1 MLTRIRSPFFD
12 TLESILEQ
20 TNFNERS
27 YNSSITN
34 VTEDNYQ
41 VLVSVPGLSKDD
53 IKITIKDGLLTVS
66 YDKPKESKNPFV
78 GSFKKTFSLPEDG
91 DEGNITGKV
100 ENGVVEISI
109 PKVQKKS
116 TERII
121 VVK

>member
-1 MLTRIRSPFFD
+1 MLTRIKSPLFD

-27 YNSSITN
+27 YKSSITN
-34 VTEDNYQ
+34 ITEDNYQ

-53 IKITIKDGLLTVS
+53 IKITSKDGLLTVS
-66 YDKPKESKNPFV
+66 YDKSKESKNSFV
-78 GSFKKTFSLPEDG
+78 GSFKKIFSLPEDG

-100 ENGVVEISI
+100 ENGVVEILI
-109 PKVQKKS
+109 PKVQKKP

-121 VVK
+121 VVR

>member
-1 MLTRIRSPFFD
+1 MLTRIRNPFFD

-34 VTEDNYQ
+34 ITEDNYQ

-53 IKITIKDGLLTVS
+53 IKITTKDGLLTVS

-78 GSFKKTFSLPEDG
+78 GSFKKTFSLPDDG
-91 DEGNITGKV
+91 DDGNITGKV
-100 ENGVVEISI
+100 ENGEVEILI

>member
-1 MLTRIRSPFFD
+1 MFTKIRSPFFD

-27 YNSSITN
+27 YNSSNITT
-34 VTEDNYQ
+34 TEDKYQ

-53 IKITIKDGLLTVS
+53 IKITTKDGLLTVS
-66 YDKPKESKNPFV
+66 YDKPKESKNPFIQ
-78 GSFKKTFSLPEDG
+78 SFKKTFSLPEDG
-91 DEGNITGKV
+91 DDGNITGKV
-100 ENGVVEISI
+100 ENGVVEITI

>member
-66 YDKPKESKNPFV
+66 YNKPKESKNPFV

>member
-34 VTEDNYQ
+34 VTENNYQ